1 MSSILNQSDGA
12 MPQFRDTQTMSISEK
27 NSFRLLFSSNGLPI
41 RYTSNGALFKLHD
54 VSCEGASLIRE
65 DVLHLKAD
73 IQ

>member
-1 MSSILNQSDGA
+1 MSSILNQSDDA
-12 MPQFRDTQTMSISEK
+12 MPQIRDTQTNLWK
-27 NSFRLLFSSNGLPI
+27 NSIRLLFSSNGLPI